1 VKILLVEDET
11 EIGELIKNGLEKE
24 GFVLDYCQDGDS
36 GMERAM
42 TRSYDAIVLDVM
54 LPGRSGLEILKVIRA
69 GHNNVP
75 VIIITARGETEDR
88 IEGLNLGADDYLP
101 KPFFVEELIARLR
114 AIWRRS
120 SETGMSV
127 LSVGSLSANL
137 MKREVMRLGVQIDMT
152 PKEFSLLAFLMRAP
166 GRVLTRTQILE
177 QVWGYHFDPGTNLVD
192 VYIRRLRS
200 KIDIEGD
207 ENKKIVFNDDDEI
220 ESFYE
225 QYGYEPDEQ
234 SCETQNKLFGFLP
247 NNNWNKWFQEIF
259 QDNHSIYEFKDDFKF
274 NY

>member
-1 VKILLVEDET
+1 MKILLVEDEA
-11 EIGELIKNGLEKE
+11 EIGELIKDGLEKE
-24 GFVLDYCQDGDS
+24 EFSVDYCKDGDT
-36 GMERAM
+36 GMEHAM
-42 TRSYDAIVLDVM
+42 SQTYDAIVLDVM
-54 LPGRSGLEILKVIRA
+54 LPGKSGLEILKMVRA

-75 VIIITARGETEDR
+75 IIIITARGETEDR
-88 IEGLNLGADDYLP
+88 IEGLDLGADDYLP

-127 LSVGSLSANL
+127 LNVGTLSANL
-137 MKREVMRLGVQIDMT
+137 MTREVARSGLQIEMT

-200 KIDIEGD
+200 KIDIE
-207 ENKKIVFNDDDEI
+207 NEI
-220 ESFYE
+220 PLIETLRGV
-225 QYGYEPDEQ
+225 GYRMQDPD
-234 SCETQNKLFGFLP
+234 
-247 NNNWNKWFQEIF
+247 
-259 QDNHSIYEFKDDFKF
+259 HSEKE
-274 NY
+274 

>member
-1 VKILLVEDET
+1 MKILLVEDET

-36 GMERAM
+36 GMEHAM

-88 IEGLNLGADDYLP
+88 IEGLDLGADDYLP

-127 LSVGSLSANL
+127 LSVGTLSANL
-137 MKREVMRLGVQIDMT
+137 MKREVVRSSVQIEMT

-200 KIDIEGD
+200 KIDIEG
-207 ENKKIVFNDDDEI
+207 EI
-220 ESFYE
+220 PLIETLRGV
-225 QYGYEPDEQ
+225 GYRMQDPDNPE
-234 SCETQNKLFGFLP
+234 EG
-247 NNNWNKWFQEIF
+247 
-259 QDNHSIYEFKDDFKF
+259 
-274 NY
+274 

>member
-36 GMERAM
+36 GMEHAM

-54 LPGRSGLEILKVIRA
+54 LPGRSGLEILKMVRA

-88 IEGLNLGADDYLP
+88 IEGLDLGADDYLP

-127 LSVGSLSANL
+127 LSVGTLSANL
-137 MKREVMRLGVQIDMT
+137 MKREVVRSGVQIEMT

-200 KIDIEGD
+200 KIDIEG
-207 ENKKIVFNDDDEI
+207 EVPLI
-220 ESFYE
+220 ETLRGV
-225 QYGYEPDEQ
+225 GYRMQDPDNPKE
-234 SCETQNKLFGFLP
+234 G
-247 NNNWNKWFQEIF
+247 
-259 QDNHSIYEFKDDFKF
+259 
-274 NY
+274 

>member
-1 VKILLVEDET
+1 MKILLVEDET

-36 GMERAM
+36 GMEHAM

-69 GHNNVP
+69 GHNHVP

-88 IEGLNLGADDYLP
+88 IEGLDLGADDYLP

-127 LSVGSLSANL
+127 LSVGTLSANL
-137 MKREVMRLGVQIDMT
+137 MKREVVRSSIQIEMT

-200 KIDIEGD
+200 KIDNEGETPLIETLRG
-207 ENKKIVFNDDDEI
+207 V
-220 ESFYE
+220 
-225 QYGYEPDEQ
+225 GYRIQDPDNPE
-234 SCETQNKLFGFLP
+234 EG
-247 NNNWNKWFQEIF
+247 
-259 QDNHSIYEFKDDFKF
+259 
-274 NY
+274 

>member
-1 VKILLVEDET
+1 MKILLVEDET

-36 GMERAM
+36 GMEHAM

-54 LPGRSGLEILKVIRA
+54 LPGRSGLEILKMVRA

-75 VIIITARGETEDR
+75 IIIITARGETEDR
-88 IEGLNLGADDYLP
+88 IEGLDLGADDYLP

-127 LSVGSLSANL
+127 LSVGALSANL
-137 MKREVMRLGVQIDMT
+137 MKREVVRSGVQIEMT

-200 KIDIEGD
+200 KIDIEG
-207 ENKKIVFNDDDEI
+207 EVPLI
-220 ESFYE
+220 ETLRGV
-225 QYGYEPDEQ
+225 GYRMQDPDNPKE
-234 SCETQNKLFGFLP
+234 G
-247 NNNWNKWFQEIF
+247 
-259 QDNHSIYEFKDDFKF
+259 
-274 NY
+274 

>member
-1 VKILLVEDET
+1 MKILLVEDET

-36 GMERAM
+36 GMEHAM
-42 TRSYDAIVLDVM
+42 TTSYDAIVLDVM

-88 IEGLNLGADDYLP
+88 IEGLDLGADDYLP

-127 LSVGSLSANL
+127 LSVGTLSANL
-137 MKREVMRLGVQIDMT
+137 MKREVVRSGVQIEMT

-200 KIDIEGD
+200 KIDIEG
-207 ENKKIVFNDDDEI
+207 EI
-220 ESFYE
+220 PLIETLRGV
-225 QYGYEPDEQ
+225 GYRM
-234 SCETQNKLFGFLP
+234 
-247 NNNWNKWFQEIF
+247 
-259 QDNHSIYEFKDDFKF
+259 QDTDNPEEG
-274 NY
+274 

>member
-1 VKILLVEDET
+1 MKILLVEDET

-24 GFVLDYCQDGDS
+24 GFALDYCQDGDS
-36 GMERAM
+36 GMEHAM

-54 LPGRSGLEILKVIRA
+54 LPGRSGLEILKMIRA

-88 IEGLNLGADDYLP
+88 IEGLDLGADDYLP

-127 LSVGSLSANL
+127 LSVGTLSANL
-137 MKREVMRLGVQIDMT
+137 MKREVVRSGVQIEMT

-200 KIDIEGD
+200 KIDIEG
-207 ENKKIVFNDDDEI
+207 EVPLI
-220 ESFYE
+220 ETLRGV
-225 QYGYEPDEQ
+225 GYRMQDPDNPE
-234 SCETQNKLFGFLP
+234 EG
-247 NNNWNKWFQEIF
+247 
-259 QDNHSIYEFKDDFKF
+259 
-274 NY
+274 

>member
-1 VKILLVEDET
+1 MKILLVEDET

-24 GFVLDYCQDGDS
+24 GFALDYCQDGDS
-36 GMERAM
+36 GMEHAM

-54 LPGRSGLEILKVIRA
+54 LPGRSGLEILKMIRA

-75 VIIITARGETEDR
+75 VIIITARGETEDK
-88 IEGLNLGADDYLP
+88 IEGLDLGADDYLP

-120 SETGMSV
+120 SEAGMSV
-127 LSVGSLSANL
+127 LSVGTLSANL
-137 MKREVMRLGVQIDMT
+137 MKREVVRSGVQIEMT

-200 KIDIEGD
+200 KIDIEG
-207 ENKKIVFNDDDEI
+207 EVPLI
-220 ESFYE
+220 ETLRGV
-225 QYGYEPDEQ
+225 GYRMQDPDNPE
-234 SCETQNKLFGFLP
+234 EG
-247 NNNWNKWFQEIF
+247 
-259 QDNHSIYEFKDDFKF
+259 
-274 NY
+274 

>member
-36 GMERAM
+36 GMESAM

-200 KIDIEGD
+200 KIDIEG
-207 ENKKIVFNDDDEI
+207 EVPLI
-220 ESFYE
+220 ETLRGV
-225 QYGYEPDEQ
+225 GYRMQDPDNPKE
-234 SCETQNKLFGFLP
+234 G
-247 NNNWNKWFQEIF
+247 
-259 QDNHSIYEFKDDFKF
+259 
-274 NY
+274 

>member
-1 VKILLVEDET
+1 MKILLVEDET

-36 GMERAM
+36 GMEHAM

-88 IEGLNLGADDYLP
+88 IKGLDLGADDYLP

-127 LSVGSLSANL
+127 LSVGTLSANL
-137 MKREVMRLGVQIDMT
+137 MKREVVRSGVQIEMT

-200 KIDIEGD
+200 KIDIEEG
-207 ENKKIVFNDDDEI
+207 VPLI
-220 ESFYE
+220 ETLRGV
-225 QYGYEPDEQ
+225 GYRMQDPDNPE
-234 SCETQNKLFGFLP
+234 EG
-247 NNNWNKWFQEIF
+247 
-259 QDNHSIYEFKDDFKF
+259 
-274 NY
+274 

>member
-1 VKILLVEDET
+1 MKILLVEDET

-36 GMERAM
+36 GMEHAM

-88 IEGLNLGADDYLP
+88 IEGLDLGADDYLP

-127 LSVGSLSANL
+127 HSVGTLSANL
-137 MKREVMRLGVQIDMT
+137 MKREVVRSSIQIEMT

-200 KIDIEGD
+200 KIDIEG
-207 ENKKIVFNDDDEI
+207 ETPLI
-220 ESFYE
+220 ETLRGV
-225 QYGYEPDEQ
+225 GYRMQDPDNPE
-234 SCETQNKLFGFLP
+234 EG
-247 NNNWNKWFQEIF
+247 
-259 QDNHSIYEFKDDFKF
+259 
-274 NY
+274 

>member
-1 VKILLVEDET
+1 MKILLVEDET

-36 GMERAM
+36 GMEHAM
-42 TRSYDAIVLDVM
+42 TRSYDAIVLDVK

-88 IEGLNLGADDYLP
+88 IKGLDLGADDYLP

-127 LSVGSLSANL
+127 LSVGTLSANL
-137 MKREVMRLGVQIDMT
+137 MKREVVRSGVQIEMT

-200 KIDIEGD
+200 KIDIEGV
-207 ENKKIVFNDDDEI
+207 KVVV
-220 ESFYE
+220 
-225 QYGYEPDEQ
+225 
-234 SCETQNKLFGFLP
+234 KLD
-247 NNNWNKWFQEIF
+247 KEEY
-259 QDNHSIYEFKDDFKF
+259 DRIYEM
-274 NY
+274 

>member
-1 VKILLVEDET
+1 MKILLVEDET

-36 GMERAM
+36 GMEHAM

-88 IEGLNLGADDYLP
+88 IEGLDLGADDYLP

-137 MKREVMRLGVQIDMT
+137 MKREVVRLGVQIEMT

-200 KIDIEGD
+200 KIDIEG
-207 ENKKIVFNDDDEI
+207 EVPLI
-220 ESFYE
+220 ETLRGV
-225 QYGYEPDEQ
+225 GYRMQDPDNPKE
-234 SCETQNKLFGFLP
+234 G
-247 NNNWNKWFQEIF
+247 
-259 QDNHSIYEFKDDFKF
+259 
-274 NY
+274 

>member
-1 VKILLVEDET
+1 MKILLVEDET

-24 GFVLDYCQDGDS
+24 GFALDYCQDGDS
-36 GMERAM
+36 GMEHAM

-54 LPGRSGLEILKVIRA
+54 LPGRSGLEILKMIRA

-88 IEGLNLGADDYLP
+88 IEGLDLGADDYLP

-127 LSVGSLSANL
+127 LSVGTLSANL
-137 MKREVMRLGVQIDMT
+137 MKREVVRSGVQIEMT

-200 KIDIEGD
+200 KIDIEG
-207 ENKKIVFNDDDEI
+207 ELPLI
-220 ESFYE
+220 ETLRGV
-225 QYGYEPDEQ
+225 GYRMQDPDNPE
-234 SCETQNKLFGFLP
+234 EG
-247 NNNWNKWFQEIF
+247 
-259 QDNHSIYEFKDDFKF
+259 
-274 NY
+274 

>member
-1 VKILLVEDET
+1 MKILLVEDEA
-11 EIGELIKNGLEKE
+11 EIGELIKDGLEKE
-24 GFVLDYCQDGDS
+24 EFSVDYCKDGDT
-36 GMERAM
+36 GMEHAM
-42 TRSYDAIVLDVM
+42 SQTYDAIVLDVM
-54 LPGRSGLEILKVIRA
+54 LPGKSGLEILKMVRA

-75 VIIITARGETEDR
+75 IIIITARGETEDR
-88 IEGLNLGADDYLP
+88 IEGLDLGADDYLP

-127 LSVGSLSANL
+127 LNVGTLSANL
-137 MKREVMRLGVQIDMT
+137 MTREVARSGLQIEMT

-200 KIDIEGD
+200 KIDIES
-207 ENKKIVFNDDDEI
+207 EI
-220 ESFYE
+220 PLIETLRGV
-225 QYGYEPDEQ
+225 GYRMQDPD
-234 SCETQNKLFGFLP
+234 
-247 NNNWNKWFQEIF
+247 
-259 QDNHSIYEFKDDFKF
+259 HSEKE
-274 NY
+274 

>member
-1 VKILLVEDET
+1 MKILLVEDEA
-11 EIGELIKNGLEKE
+11 EIGELIKDGLEKE
-24 GFVLDYCQDGDS
+24 EFSVDYCKDGDT
-36 GMERAM
+36 GMEHAM
-42 TRSYDAIVLDVM
+42 SQTYDAIVLDVM
-54 LPGRSGLEILKVIRA
+54 LPGKSGLEILKMVRA

-75 VIIITARGETEDR
+75 IIIITARGESEDR
-88 IEGLNLGADDYLP
+88 IQGLDLGADDYLP

-127 LSVGSLSANL
+127 LNVGTLSANL
-137 MKREVMRLGVQIDMT
+137 MTREVARSGLQIEMT

-200 KIDIEGD
+200 KIDIE
-207 ENKKIVFNDDDEI
+207 NEI
-220 ESFYE
+220 PLIETLRGV
-225 QYGYEPDEQ
+225 GYRMQDPD
-234 SCETQNKLFGFLP
+234 
-247 NNNWNKWFQEIF
+247 
-259 QDNHSIYEFKDDFKF
+259 HSEKE
-274 NY
+274 

>member
-1 VKILLVEDET
+1 MKILLVEDET

-36 GMERAM
+36 GMEHAM

-88 IEGLNLGADDYLP
+88 IEGLDLGADDYLP

-127 LSVGSLSANL
+127 LSVGPLSANL
-137 MKREVMRLGVQIDMT
+137 MKREVVRSGVQIEMT

-200 KIDIEGD
+200 KIDLEEEVPLIETLRG
-207 ENKKIVFNDDDEI
+207 V
-220 ESFYE
+220 
-225 QYGYEPDEQ
+225 GYRMQDPDNPE
-234 SCETQNKLFGFLP
+234 EG
-247 NNNWNKWFQEIF
+247 
-259 QDNHSIYEFKDDFKF
+259 
-274 NY
+274 

>member
-36 GMERAM
+36 GMEHAM

-88 IEGLNLGADDYLP
+88 IEGLDLGADDYLP

-127 LSVGSLSANL
+127 LSVGPLSANL
-137 MKREVMRLGVQIDMT
+137 MKREVVRSGVQIEMT

-200 KIDIEGD
+200 KIDIEEG
-207 ENKKIVFNDDDEI
+207 VPLI
-220 ESFYE
+220 ETLRGV
-225 QYGYEPDEQ
+225 GYRMQDPDNPE
-234 SCETQNKLFGFLP
+234 EG
-247 NNNWNKWFQEIF
+247 
-259 QDNHSIYEFKDDFKF
+259 
-274 NY
+274 

>member
-1 VKILLVEDET
+1 MKILLVEDEA
-11 EIGELIKNGLEKE
+11 EIGELIKGGLEKE
-24 GFVLDYCQDGDS
+24 EFSVDYCKDGDT
-36 GMERAM
+36 GMEHAM
-42 TRSYDAIVLDVM
+42 SQTYDAIVLDVM
-54 LPGRSGLEILKVIRA
+54 LPGKSGLEILKMVRA

-75 VIIITARGETEDR
+75 IIIITARGETEDR
-88 IEGLNLGADDYLP
+88 IQGLDLGADDYLP

-127 LSVGSLSANL
+127 LNVGTLSANL
-137 MKREVMRLGVQIDMT
+137 MTREVARSGLQIEMT

-200 KIDIEGD
+200 KIDIE
-207 ENKKIVFNDDDEI
+207 NEI
-220 ESFYE
+220 PLIETLRGV
-225 QYGYEPDEQ
+225 GYRMQDPD
-234 SCETQNKLFGFLP
+234 
-247 NNNWNKWFQEIF
+247 
-259 QDNHSIYEFKDDFKF
+259 HSEKE
-274 NY
+274 

>member
-1 VKILLVEDET
+1 MKILLVEDEA
-11 EIGELIKNGLEKE
+11 EIGELIKDGLEKE
-24 GFVLDYCQDGDS
+24 EFSADYCKDGDT
-36 GMERAM
+36 GMEHAM
-42 TRSYDAIVLDVM
+42 SQTYDAIVLDVM
-54 LPGRSGLEILKVIRA
+54 LPGKSGLEILKMVRA

-75 VIIITARGETEDR
+75 IIIITARGETEDR
-88 IEGLNLGADDYLP
+88 IQGLDLGADDYLP

-127 LSVGSLSANL
+127 LNVGTLSANL
-137 MKREVMRLGVQIDMT
+137 MTREVARSGLQIEMT

-200 KIDIEGD
+200 KIDIE
-207 ENKKIVFNDDDEI
+207 NEI
-220 ESFYE
+220 PLIETLRGV
-225 QYGYEPDEQ
+225 GYRMQDPD
-234 SCETQNKLFGFLP
+234 
-247 NNNWNKWFQEIF
+247 
-259 QDNHSIYEFKDDFKF
+259 HSEKE
-274 NY
+274 